1 MPGSTVTV
9 READVFDLHTHLAFY
24 ADPAAAA
31 RELAAEGVGSLCATV
46 TPDEFERARAAL
58 CGVAGVRMGVGLH
71 PWWLA
76 DGHCDEADARRA
88 AELAAESRYVAEVGL
103 DFAHGRD
110 ACRDLQVS
118 ALEAILDACAG
129 GGHVLSVHAV
139 ASASTLLDL
148 LEQHGTCESNDVI
161 IHWFSGSGEELTR
174 ARRMGCLFS
183 VNLFGLQTR
192 RGRSYATQIPA
203 ERLLLET
210 DLPGEGAHA
219 LEWPPAR
226 LAARLRET
234 LDALCELRS
243 EDVSATM
250 ATTSRRLLEL

>member
-1 MPGSTVTV
+1 MTGALGPSVGNEVY
-9 READVFDLHTHLAFY
+9 DLHSHLGFY
-24 ADPAAAA
+24 EDSSAAA
-31 RELAAEGVGSLCATV
+31 RKLAEAGVASLCATV
-46 TPDEFERARAAL
+46 TPEEYGRAAGAL
-58 CGVAGVRMGVGLH
+58 AGASNVRVGVGLH

-76 DGHCDEADARRA
+76 DGRCDETDARRA

-110 ACRDLQVS
+110 ACRELQVS

-129 GGHVLSVHAV
+129 GGHVLSMHAV

-210 DLPGEGAHA
+210 DLPGEGPHA

-226 LAARLRET
+226 LATRLRET
-234 LDALCELRS
+234 LDALCELRG
-243 EDVSATM
+243 EDVSAEM
-250 ATTSRRLLEL
+250 AATSRRLLEL